1 MLEKMSSIDY
11 VNSGAKS
18 ITGEKNCVVARK
30 LNTREKAITGEK
42 VYTGERE
49 REHSGEKLNT
59 GAQW

>member
-49 REHSGEKLNT
+49 R
-59 GAQW
+59 A